1 MVNICCKPTASHK
14 QCQSGHLCFLRA
26 DVLFN
31 RGDRYT
37 DKRKTIEKLMNSK
50 EQSKE
55 TILFQRYVKAGENW
69 DFEGLGSLKLRPQ
82 K

>member
-1 MVNICCKPTASHK
+1 M
-14 QCQSGHLCFLRA
+14 CFPCA

-31 RGDRYT
+31 RRDRYT

-55 TILFQRYVKAGENW
+55 IILFQRYVKAGENW
-69 DFEGLGSLKLRPQ
+69 GFELSPQ